1 VSEQFSTNVD
11 RSFSISAKDIV
22 AIGFRR
28 KRIIIL
34 CFTAISL
41 GAVLLGVFS
50 PASYQAHTK
59 LLVKRERVDP
69 VVTPGQDAPVVM
81 HDDVTEEEL
90 NSEVELLESD
100 DVLRQVVI
108 ATGLHNHRSLFGKSD
123 EATRIAKAIQRLRSS
138 LQVEAMK
145 KSNLISVTY
154 SSGDA
159 PLCTAV
165 LKKLNDTYIEKNTD
179 VHRPHGQYKF
189 FEQQAERYKAELNQA
204 EQQLKQFATEPG
216 GVSPLLARDNTLQKL
231 SEFKAALDQARAEM
245 AATEEKIR
253 TLEKQEATLPGRI
266 TTQLREIDDAALLQQ
281 YKSTLLNLELKRTEL
296 LTKYQPTYPLVQ
308 EVDKQIA
315 DTRAQLA
322 AAESKPVREQTTDEN
337 PTHQYVSTELAKA
350 KADYSALQARV
361 AATQAIV
368 ATYRTQSEQLEQKG
382 IVHQDLVRVQKT
394 DEDNYL
400 LYLKKREEAR
410 MSDALDQR
418 GILNVIVAEQPLVPV
433 LPVGS
438 PFMTIVL
445 GFVLAAIVSIGTA
458 LAVDYL
464 DPSFRT
470 PSEILDELNIP
481 VLAAVPYHGSPNGM
495 NADGN
500 GNGRYNGNGR
510 HSPVVPEDLDIAEVG
525 IRAGRPQGRSG
536 IGE

>member
-1 VSEQFSTNVD
+1 LTQLSGGFVSEQFSTNGY
-11 RSFSISAKDIV
+11 RSFSISAKDVV

-28 KRIIIL
+28 KRIIVL
-34 CFTAISL
+34 CFTAISM

-50 PASYQAHTK
+50 PSSYQAHTK

-69 VVTPGQDAPVVM
+69 VITPGQDAPVVM

-108 ATGLHNHRSLFGKSD
+108 ATGLDAHPSLFGRSD

-145 KSNLISVTY
+145 KSNLISITY
-154 SSGDA
+154 SSSDA
-159 PLCTAV
+159 QLCTAV

-216 GVSPLLARDNTLQKL
+216 GVSPQLARDNTLQKL
-231 SEFKAALDQARAEM
+231 SEFKASLDQARAEM

-296 LTKYQPTYPLVQ
+296 LTKYQPTSRSQ
-308 EVDKQIA
+308 
-315 DTRAQLA
+315 TRAPNWPPRKASRYVNRQPMKIPLINTSA
-322 AAESKPVREQTTDEN
+322 PNSRRRRRTTARCKRGWLRLRPLLRLTVHRRN
-337 PTHQYVSTELAKA
+337 NSSRKVSCT
-350 KADYSALQARV
+350 
-361 AATQAIV
+361 
-368 ATYRTQSEQLEQKG
+368 RTWCGTKRLTK
-382 IVHQDLVRVQKT
+382 KT
-394 DEDNYL
+394 I
-400 LYLKKREEAR
+400 
-410 MSDALDQR
+410 S
-418 GILNVIVAEQPLVPV
+418 
-433 LPVGS
+433 S
-438 PFMTIVL
+438 T
-445 GFVLAAIVSIGTA
+445 
-458 LAVDYL
+458 
-464 DPSFRT
+464 
-470 PSEILDELNIP
+470 
-481 VLAAVPYHGSPNGM
+481 
-495 NADGN
+495 
-500 GNGRYNGNGR
+500 
-510 HSPVVPEDLDIAEVG
+510 
-525 IRAGRPQGRSG
+525 
-536 IGE
+536 